1 MQDRGDRGR
10 LDGAVGRLAE
20 GQYGV
25 FALVDAAPLGLTKQK
40 ASNRVAGKRLWRL
53 HTGVYSIVPPH
64 LLRRE
69 GRWLA
74 AVLAGGPGAVLSHT
88 HAAALWEIRHGP
100 TGPIHV
106 TVPTTAG
113 RKRRSGITVHRSST
127 LLTSQTTVRRGIPV
141 TQPARTLADLR
152 PMLATDD
159 WERTRSR
166 ALDRHLDLGSLG
178 DGAVPSFSEL
188 EHHLRALCR
197 RHGLPKP
204 FGQQIVGPYTV
215 DFLWPDARLVVE
227 VDDFRTHGRREMFES
242 DRARDAWLQLRGYR
256 VLRFTWRMLH
266 DRPEH
271 VVRTL
276 RAALG
281 C

>member
-1 MQDRGDRGR
+1 VGDRGDTGKV
-10 LDGAVGRLAE
+10 DGAIARLA
-20 GQYGV
+20 QRRWGV
-25 FALVDAAPLGLTKQK
+25 FDLADAVPQGLTKQMAYK
-40 ASNRVAGKRLWRL
+40 RVAAGRLWRL

-64 LLRRE
+64 LLTRE

-74 AVLAGGPGAVLSHT
+74 AVLACGPGGALSHT
-88 HAAALWEIRHGP
+88 HAAALWEIRHAP
-100 TGPIHV
+100 TGAIHV

-113 RKRRSGITVHRSST
+113 RKRRSGISIHRSGT
-127 LLTSQTTVRRGIPV
+127 LLTSQITVRRGIPV
-141 TQPARTLADLR
+141 TQPARTLTDLR
-152 PMLATDD
+152 PLLAADD

-178 DGAVPSFSEL
+178 DGAVASFSEL
-188 EHHLRALCR
+188 EQRLHGLCR

-204 FGQQIVGPYTV
+204 LAQQIVGPYTV

-227 VDDFRTHGRREMFES
+227 VDDFRTHGRRETFES

-256 VLRFTWRMLH
+256 VLRFTWRMLR
-266 DRPEH
+266 DRPEQ
-271 VVRTL
+271 VVGTL

-281 C
+281 R